1 MKLFFNKQKI
11 NPTIHKLGCLCLLAS
26 LGTISCTEK
35 IEKANLFP
43 QSYNIEWN
51 SPSDNALGSM
61 PLSGRLG
68 AGANVWVQ
76 DGSLWLYLGHNGAY
90 DSQGR
95 LLKLGCIRL
104 TPENMLLGG
113 NGFSQVLDFQT
124 GTIKINQDGLNLE
137 LWFSGEN
144 LVMESS
150 SDSNII
156 WNIAYGTWRDKDRN
170 GLLQDMHGG
179 KGNYKADHI
188 EIKDH
193 SIIWY
198 HDNKDEPV
206 DLDGLS
212 KMNGIPKET
221 IHDVVSDRMFGG
233 ALVIEGGLTN
243 VNENPVEWQCWTGKS
258 WQGRSISS
266 DNHRMIVHL
275 GVGND
280 IKPESWQKEA
290 QTLLSEKALEK
301 AKTEEIQR
309 WNEFWERSHIVINPN
324 AGEKD
329 AGYLIGRNYQLFR
342 YMLAC
347 NREGELPLLFNG
359 GIFTVDNF
367 PHALTGNNNDELPT
381 WEEGATSPDFRRWMG
396 CSFMSQNQRWLGW
409 PTLGGGDKDL
419 LAPSLAFYR
428 DRSKVATARAQKN
441 GADGVV
447 YTEPLNIWGLCCV
460 APIPNNGLC
469 GAEHLTY
476 HFSMMLEH
484 AWMAL
489 QAHDILG
496 ISIKEDLNW
505 IVGTIRFYDSF
516 YRSEHKKRSGKELG
530 EDGKLVIYPSNG
542 LEYAGDATNPIEVV
556 CALKRITDALT
567 KLEELDSSAHEEM
580 KRINSTIPDI
590 PIGER
595 NGKKVLL
602 PALSYNR
609 EYNIWEPIEMYAAFP
624 YRLVGLLHP
633 ETLDLLKD
641 TYNSIPE
648 NRQKSYIHDY
658 SWMANVAN
666 AAAMAWPEEAE
677 KRAIYKMANNEAPQA
692 RFPAFFGPG
701 HDWIPD
707 HNWGGSGMVGIQSMI
722 LQSDTYGDG
731 KIHLLYSW
739 PQNWDVDFKLHTS
752 EETVVIGTVKN
763 GKLVKLDVT
772 PESRKGD
779 VLVDP
784 RFGYKQ

>member
-1 MKLFFNKQKI
+1 MEYNLKKQRRNPFI
-11 NPTIHKLGCLCLLAS
+11 NVFGCLCLFIG
-26 LGTISCTEK
+26 LGTMSCTER
-35 IEKANLFP
+35 EEVVDVFP

-51 SPSDNALGSM
+51 APSENALASM

-104 TPENMLLGG
+104 TPENMVLGE
-113 NGFSQVLDFQT
+113 NDFSQVLDFET
-124 GTIKINQDGLNLE
+124 GTIHISQGDLSLR
-137 LWFSGEN
+137 LWFAGEN

-150 SDSNII
+150 SDSDMV
-156 WNIAYGTWRDKDRN
+156 WNVAYATWRDRDRV

-179 KGNYKADHI
+179 KGDYKADHI
-188 EIKDH
+188 LIKDQGVV
-193 SIIWY
+193 WF
-198 HDNKDEPV
+198 HDNRDEPV

-212 KMNGIPKET
+212 KMNGIPKEA
-221 IHDVVSDRMFGG
+221 IYDVVSDRLFGG
-233 ALVIEGGLTN
+233 ALVLNGGWKDIE
-243 VNENPVEWQCWTGKS
+243 EKSVEWQCWTGKAWEGMS
-258 WQGRSISS
+258 VSS
-266 DNHRMIVHL
+266 SKHCMVVHL
-275 GVGND
+275 GVGNG
-280 IKPESWQKEA
+280 IQPESWQKEA
-290 QTLLSEKALEK
+290 QCLLDGKALEK
-301 AKTEEIQR
+301 AKTEELQQ
-309 WNEFWERSHIVINPN
+309 WDDFWKRSHIVINPE
-324 AGEKD
+324 AGEKN

-347 NREGELPLLFNG
+347 NRGGELPLLFNG

-381 WEEGATSPDFRRWMG
+381 WEEGATSPDFRRWMS
-396 CSFMSQNQRWLGW
+396 CCFMSQNQRWLGW
-409 PTLGGGDKDL
+409 PTLGNGDKDL

-428 DRSKVATARAQKN
+428 DRSKVAAARAQRN
-441 GADGVV
+441 DAEGVV

-460 APIPNNGLC
+460 APLPNGLC

-484 AWMAL
+484 AWMTL
-489 QAHDILG
+489 EAHDILG
-496 ISIKEDLNW
+496 ISIKEDLDW

-516 YRSEHKKRSGKELG
+516 YRSEHKKRTGKELG

-556 CALKRITDALT
+556 CALKRITNALT
-567 KLEELDSSAHEEM
+567 MQEELSASVQEEM
-580 KRINSTIPDI
+580 KKINTTIPDI

-602 PALSYNR
+602 PALTYNK

-624 YRLVGLLHP
+624 YRLVGLTHP

-641 TYNSIPE
+641 TYCSVPE
-648 NRQKSYIHDY
+648 NRQNAYKHDY
-658 SWMANVAN
+658 SWMANLAN

-677 KRAIYKMANNEAPQA
+677 RRAVYKMANNEAPQA

-739 PQNWDVDFKLHTS
+739 PQKWDVDFKLHTS
-752 EETVVIGTVKN
+752 GQTVVTGRVKD
-763 GKLVKLDVT
+763 GKLVELDVD
-772 PESRKGD
+772 PASRRCD
-779 VLVDP
+779 VVVDP
-784 RFGYKQ
+784 RFE